1 LIFEKQ
7 EIMETKSIY
16 LKFGNKIRI
25 NIFHKSINM
34 KRSIL
39 LAFFSLMLLQPIFAQ
54 TAMIKADSIV
64 ANQGD
69 SIDIGI
75 RAQNLP
81 QIGSLTLYI
90 QFNGTVLN
98 YGRIL
103 NINPLLLGGNPL
115 INLIGNTIVLSWAD
129 VSGALLGNEK
139 LFDLRFKYNGG
150 ISSIS
155 FTSACEATDIQ
166 GNVLIPSVVFRGGSV
181 TETLSLNILSP
192 NNALCL
198 GDSMLITA
206 QALNGYGNYTYSWSS
221 NPVGFTSSLATI
233 KVKPVVN
240 TTYLVTISDGVDV
253 VNGSKLISIFT
264 DPQPSSVTNMLPA
277 NNSLN
282 LTAPVQFSWAP
293 AAYASLYDI
302 YLWSADSLNRP
313 LTPRLSNLSL
323 INFTISGGLDYG
335 KSYKWQ
341 VVSKNLCNI
350 TNGPVQQFSIKALPN
365 LHVTQITTSQAYA
378 GQPLTVSWTVKNDGL
393 GATTEGSW
401 SDYVW
406 ISPDIEVRVG
416 EDIGLGHFPNVSY
429 LGPGQSY
436 TNTVQLNV
444 PNNFM
449 GTYYIFVVTDANDAL
464 FIDWSLVGNGPINAP
479 VPYTPSTTGIPY
491 PYIMAWAHSNG
502 NVLETNDN
510 GSYHDNFF
518 YKQLDIIM
526 PPVPDLA
533 IHQIVAPTNVF
544 SGQNF
549 ILPFSVKNQ
558 GYATA
563 TGSWSDVVY
572 ISADTVF
579 NASTAILLG
588 SYPRSL
594 PLQPDSIYY
603 NNAQLTI
610 PPNIFGTFYLYIKT
624 DATNQVFENVYEN
637 NNLTKS
643 APFQVFLT
651 PPPDLIVKSIQAP
664 SILVNKVVYTLNYS
678 VKNQGAIPTSS
689 GDWTDKIYLTNASNY
704 NLSNAFLLGSFLHQ
718 GDLGVDSSYN
728 ASLSVTIPAGISG
741 PYYFYVK
748 TDANLEV
755 FEYTDDSNNVSRQTM
770 PSVVITPD
778 LIVTSVESPLFENN
792 NQPITVSWTVKNNG
806 TGKLV
811 DTEVTDHIFVSKT
824 NIFHPDSL
832 LLAGSLTYH
841 LTLLAGDSIVKQKT
855 LLLPQ
860 NISGYYYI
868 YVYTDF
874 TNKVYESPS
883 ETNNVNFNHNPIQL
897 NKPDLSVSQI
907 IPPLSFNSRQAAVF
921 EWKIKN
927 TGLGQI
933 LNKKWTDKI
942 YLSKSGVFYID
953 SVIEIG
959 SLTYIQ
965 PMLISGDSVL
975 KSQTVNIP
983 DILSGDYYV
992 YIYTDAKDTVYEGTN
1007 ENNNILRSQ
1016 LPVTLFNPNL
1026 TVNNVNHV
1034 TSINSGQAID
1044 IGWTTKNIGS
1054 GKLYYAGISDKIY
1067 LSSSPIFHADSI
1079 VSLSVKSYNAT
1090 LLPGDSINNQMTVN
1104 IPNGVSGNF
1113 YIFIHTNFN
1122 QNIYEGGNNADN
1134 KNKGPGI
1141 HITLAPW
1148 ADLQLKNLVVPD
1160 SLTPGENFAASFTVK
1175 NIGNTSINGISWTDK
1190 LYISSSADFDTTA
1203 ILLSTYLHSQQLD
1216 TGISYINNYSSTLLS
1231 SFSSGYY
1238 FFFAQTDE
1246 NNSIFEYLFENN
1258 NIIRS
1263 NPIFIKPYPVNLA
1276 LTAFLAPDSTFS
1288 GQNITI
1294 QWTTINNSN
1303 KPTLPSYWYDALYL
1317 SLDTIW
1323 NPGSDILVKE
1333 WKQNG
1338 PLLAG
1343 NSYSNSENALIP
1355 NGLNGNYY
1363 LIMITD
1369 RTNINNELVITDN
1382 RKLKTRN
1389 NQAATIKIKLTPSPD
1404 LVVKL
1409 FTFPQQCISGQAFK
1423 VVFKVKNQGVGP
1435 TTLGNWTDKIFLSND
1450 FTINQGDI
1458 NIGTYNYAGGILD
1471 TGQFYQDSLFV
1482 TIPVTNGG
1490 NYILIF
1496 KTDNADAVFEFNGET
1511 NNTANAFIIAVQP
1524 PPADIVVKSISMP
1537 DSAMVGDFTDITWVI
1552 ENIGTNPATG
1562 NMKDMV
1568 YLSADTIW
1576 DISDKLIGEFLSSI
1590 NLPTLGTQ
1598 TRSVHSKIPG
1608 IAVGNT
1614 YVIVRTDILNNI
1626 NESNDTNNTSY
1637 SVNTSYID
1645 MQRLYF
1651 NVAKNDTLFN
1661 NTDLYY
1667 LIDVPDSLQGESML
1681 STLKADSLN
1690 GSNEMYLKY
1699 NQLSTRLN
1707 YEYTHS
1713 FPYLGNQE
1721 LLVPFL
1727 FKGNYYL
1734 MLYGRTVVA
1743 NKQNI
1748 TIKPEIL
1755 NFEVR
1760 SINSNKGGNTGKIT
1774 VALLG
1779 SKFNAFMKI
1788 KLVKGS
1794 DTIHAEALQFINF
1807 TKVFVRFDLK
1817 NAVPGI
1823 YNVIVEHLCEGI
1835 IVIPNGFEVK
1845 SGAPNF
1851 LSVYAIA
1858 PDNVRNGRIASF
1870 TVEYA
1875 NLGNTDIVA
1884 PSINIKS
1891 YAGSPISIDAAGLAN
1906 NSMILNIPLQ
1916 IQGEPNNILRPGVTG
1931 SIVIYTRT
1939 VAGLGF
1945 TISVSNQ

>member
-1 LIFEKQ
+1 
-7 EIMETKSIY
+7 
-16 LKFGNKIRI
+16 
-25 NIFHKSINM
+25 
-34 KRSIL
+34 
-39 LAFFSLMLLQPIFAQ
+39 
-54 TAMIKADSIV
+54 
-64 ANQGD
+64 
-69 SIDIGI
+69 
-75 RAQNLP
+75 
-81 QIGSLTLYI
+81 
-90 QFNGTVLN
+90 
-98 YGRIL
+98 
-103 NINPLLLGGNPL
+103 
-115 INLIGNTIVLSWAD
+115 
-129 VSGALLGNEK
+129 
-139 LFDLRFKYNGG
+139 
-150 ISSIS
+150 
-155 FTSACEATDIQ
+155 
-166 GNVLIPSVVFRGGSV
+166 
-181 TETLSLNILSP
+181 
-192 NNALCL
+192 
-198 GDSMLITA
+198 
-206 QALNGYGNYTYSWSS
+206 
-221 NPVGFTSSLATI
+221 
-233 KVKPVVN
+233 
-240 TTYLVTISDGVDV
+240 
-253 VNGSKLISIFT
+253 
-264 DPQPSSVTNMLPA
+264 
-277 NNSLN
+277 
-282 LTAPVQFSWAP
+282 
-293 AAYASLYDI
+293 
-302 YLWSADSLNRP
+302 
-313 LTPRLSNLSL
+313 
-323 INFTISGGLDYG
+323 
-335 KSYKWQ
+335 
-341 VVSKNLCNI
+341 
-350 TNGPVQQFSIKALPN
+350 
-365 LHVTQITTSQAYA
+365 
-378 GQPLTVSWTVKNDGL
+378 
-393 GATTEGSW
+393 
-401 SDYVW
+401 
-406 ISPDIEVRVG
+406 
-416 EDIGLGHFPNVSY
+416 
-429 LGPGQSY
+429 
-436 TNTVQLNV
+436 
-444 PNNFM
+444 M

-479 VPYTPSTTGIPY
+479 VPYTPSITGVPY

-502 NVLETNDN
+502 YVHEVSDN

-533 IHQIVAPTNVF
+533 IHQIVPPTNVF

-549 ILPFSVKNQ
+549 LLPFSVKNQ

-572 ISADTVF
+572 MSADTVF

-588 SYPRSL
+588 SFPRSL

-603 NNAQLTI
+603 NNVQLTI
-610 PPNIFGTFYLYIKT
+610 PPNIFGTYYLYIKT

-643 APFQVFLT
+643 TPFQVFLT

-664 SILVNKVVYTLNYS
+664 SILVNKVMFTINYT
-678 VKNQGAIPTSS
+678 VKNQGAIPTSN
-689 GDWTDKIYLTNASNY
+689 GHWTDKIYLTNASNY
-704 NLSNAFLLGSFLHQ
+704 NLSNAFLLGSFQ
-718 GDLGVDSSYN
+718 RQSDLGVDSSYV
-728 ASLSVTIPAGISG
+728 ASLSVSIPAGISG

-755 FEYTDDSNNVSRQTM
+755 FEYTDDSNNVTRQII
-770 PSVVITPD
+770 PSNVITPD
-778 LIVTSVESPLFENN
+778 LIVTNVESPLFENN
-792 NQPITVSWTVKNNG
+792 NQPVTISWTVKNNG
-806 TGKLV
+806 AGKLV

-832 LLAGSLTYH
+832 ISAGSFTYH
-841 LTLLAGDSIVKQKT
+841 LALLAGDSIVKQKT

-860 NISGYYYI
+860 NISGNYYI
-868 YVYTDF
+868 YVYSDY

-883 ETNNVNFNHNPIQL
+883 ETNNVNNSLNPIQL
-897 NKPDLSVSQI
+897 NKPDLTVTQI
-907 IPPLSFNSRQAAVF
+907 TSPSSFNSGQPAIF

-933 LNKKWTDKI
+933 VNKKWTDKI
-942 YLSKSGVFYID
+942 YLSKSSNFNLD
-953 SVIEIG
+953 SVITVG
-959 SLTYIQ
+959 SLTYVQ
-965 PMLISGDSVL
+965 PLLYSGDSVL
-975 KSQTVNIP
+975 KSHYISLP
-983 DILSGDYYV
+983 EIIAGEYYV
-992 YIYTDAKDTVYEGTN
+992 YIFTDAKDTVYEGSN
-1007 ENNNILRSQ
+1007 ENNNILKSQ
-1016 LPVTLFNPNL
+1016 IPVTLFNPNL
-1026 TVNNVNHV
+1026 TLNNVNHV
-1034 TSINSGQAID
+1034 TAINSGQAIN
-1044 IGWTTKNIGS
+1044 IGWTTKNIGL
-1054 GKLYYAGISDKIY
+1054 GKLYYSNVSDKIY
-1067 LSSSPIFHADSI
+1067 LSYSPVFQADS
-1079 VSLSVKSYNAT
+1079 VVLLSIKSYNTT
-1090 LLPGDSINNQMTVN
+1090 LLPGDSINNLITVN

-1134 KNKGPGI
+1134 KNKGPSI

-1148 ADLQLKNLVVPD
+1148 ADLKLKELVIPD
-1160 SLTPGENFAASFTVK
+1160 SLTSGENFTASFSVK
-1175 NIGNTSINGISWTDK
+1175 NIGNTSIIGTSWTDK

-1203 ILLSTYLHSQQLD
+1203 ILLSNYLHSQQLD
-1216 TGISYINNYSSTLLS
+1216 TGTSYINTYSSTLLS

-1238 FFFAQTDE
+1238 FFYAETDE
-1246 NNSIFEYLFENN
+1246 NNSIFEYLFESN
-1258 NIIRS
+1258 NILRS
-1263 NPIFIKPYPVNLA
+1263 NPIFIKPYPVNLS
-1276 LTAFLAPDSTFS
+1276 LTAFTAPDSTFS
-1288 GQNITI
+1288 GQNINI

-1317 SLDTIW
+1317 SIDTVW

-1369 RTNINNELVITDN
+1369 RTNNNNELVTIDN
-1382 RKLKTRN
+1382 RKLKIRN

-1404 LVVKL
+1404 LVVKT
-1409 FTFPQQCISGQAFK
+1409 FTVPQQCVSGQAFK
-1423 VVFKVKNQGVGP
+1423 VVFKVKNLGAGP
-1435 TTLGNWTDKIFLSND
+1435 TTLGNWTDKIYLSSD

-1458 NIGTYNYAGGILD
+1458 DIGTYNYAKGILD
-1471 TGQFYQDSLFV
+1471 TAQYYQDSLYV
-1482 TIPVTNGG
+1482 TIPVNYGG
-1490 NYILIF
+1490 NYVLIF
-1496 KTDNADAVFEFNGET
+1496 KTDNTDAVFEFNGET

-1524 PPADIVVKSISMP
+1524 PPADIVVKSISIP
-1537 DSAMVGDFTDITWVI
+1537 DSTMVGDFINVSWVI

-1568 YLSADTIW
+1568 YLSTDTVW
-1576 DISDKLIGEFLSSI
+1576 DISDKLIGDYQSSV

-1598 TRSVHSKIPG
+1598 TRSIHKKIPG
-1608 IAVGNT
+1608 IAIGNT
-1614 YVIVRTDILNNI
+1614 YMIVRTDILNNI
-1626 NESNDTNNTSY
+1626 HESNDTNNTSY
-1637 SVNTSYID
+1637 SAKTSYID
-1645 MQRLYF
+1645 MKRLYF

-1661 NTDLYY
+1661 DTDLYY

-1681 STLKADSLN
+1681 STLKADSVN

-1699 NQLSTRLN
+1699 NLLSTRLN

-1760 SINSNKGGNTGKIT
+1760 SINANKGGNSGKIT

-1788 KLVKGS
+1788 KLVKGN

-1817 NAVPGI
+1817 DAVPGI
-1823 YNVIVEHLCEGI
+1823 YNVIVEHLCEGT

-1845 SGAPNF
+1845 NGAPNF
-1851 LSVYAIA
+1851 LSVNAIA
-1858 PDNVRNGRIASF
+1858 PNNVRNGRIASF
-1870 TVEYA
+1870 TIEYA

-1891 YAGSPISIDAAGLAN
+1891 YAGSPISLDAAGLAN
-1906 NSMILNIPLQ
+1906 NSMQLNIPLQ